1 MGIKMPIAKTNGTD
15 LMIINNLHKCYSWLF
30 YFNKS
35 RHIRKSTVLV
45 TRFLN
50 NLILFKDAYP
60 SDDGQSEIK
69 KSEGGRYDPNINHGQ
84 ESKDQ
89 SPH

>member
-1 MGIKMPIAKTNGTD
+1 MREAGGVGQTTWKLGGICYYAPDTNWVNCQQIPG
-15 LMIINNLHKCYSWLF
+15 MVK
-30 YFNKS
+30 
-35 RHIRKSTVLV
+35 LV
-45 TRFLN
+45 YLSM
-50 NLILFKDAYP
+50 KDAYP

-69 KSEGGRYDPNINHGQ
+69 KPEGGRYDPNINHGQ